1 MTRYIKRYEDGERIN
16 HWLIALLF
24 LLAALSGLAF
34 FHPSLYFFS
43 AVLGGGPWA
52 RILHPFVGVLMFVA
66 FVLLFAKFWRA
77 NRMTAL
83 DREWTRQAGPML
95 RGDKSHMPPV
105 GKYNA
110 GQKIVFWISAICLLV
125 LLLTG
130 FVFWRPYFAPA
141 FPILLVRVA
150 VLLHS
155 VAALVLILAIIVHV
169 YAAIWVRGTFRA
181 MTRGTVSEGWARQN
195 HPLWHQDMTGG
206 R

>member
-1 MTRYIKRYEDGERIN
+1 
-16 HWLIALLF
+16 
-24 LLAALSGLAF
+24 
-34 FHPSLYFFS
+34 
-43 AVLGGGPWA
+43 
-52 RILHPFVGVLMFVA
+52 
-66 FVLLFAKFWRA
+66 
-77 NRMTAL
+77 
-83 DREWTRQAGPML
+83 
-95 RGDKSHMPPV
+95 
-105 GKYNA
+105 
-110 GQKIVFWISAICLLV
+110 
-125 LLLTG
+125 LTG